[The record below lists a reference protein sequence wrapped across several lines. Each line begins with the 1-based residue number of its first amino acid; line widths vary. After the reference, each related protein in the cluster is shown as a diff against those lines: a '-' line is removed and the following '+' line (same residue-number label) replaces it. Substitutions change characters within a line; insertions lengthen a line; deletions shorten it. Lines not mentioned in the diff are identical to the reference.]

1 MDKNKTPITDEYLK
15 SLDGIRSAEPKD
27 YFYARL
33 KSKLEKEQR
42 QEEWIF
48 PLKPVWMI
56 CTLAVLFLINTV
68 ILMQKNKSQQ
78 LGNNSIESFAAAYD
92 QNISSY

>member
-27 YFYARL
+27 FFYARL
-33 KSKLEKEQR
+33 KSRLTNEQK

-56 CTLAVLFLINTV
+56 CTFAILFLINTV
-68 ILMQKNKSQQ
+68 ILTQRNKSQQ
-78 LGNNSIESFAAAYD
+78 LDNESIESFAAAYD
-92 QNISSY
+92 QSISSY